1 MLLLCAAGPAR
12 AEWFY
17 DVQAGGMYD
26 DNLTRAQKAADV
38 RGDGAATL
46 AAAAG
51 WFVAPTGADGITL
64 SVEANSE
71 VYGRFHGLDLV
82 SIGAGA
88 GYRHKFGLGSAAPWV
103 SVTVN
108 AAHDD
113 YRGDIRDSDRF
124 QAGVEVGGRLSTDF
138 DASLG
143 VATERR
149 RARNDSPVVPGISGK
164 VFDLRGQSAFAR
176 AAYDVT
182 ERLQVGGRVSVR
194 RGDIESTTRPNLD
207 IFLASA
213 AIAAD
218 PTFGSD
224 FFAYRMRGTT
234 RTASLNASWALSDR
248 SSLNFGYVVASTAAY
263 DDLNYLSRV
272 GTILLAFHY

>member
-1 MLLLCAAGPAR
+1 MHYGREWCPHTATAAEVYSR
-12 AEWFY
+12 
-17 DVQAGGMYD
+17 
-26 DNLTRAQKAADV
+26 
-38 RGDGAATL
+38 
-46 AAAAG
+46 
-51 WFVAPTGADGITL
+51 L
-64 SVEANSE
+64 SVAERRDQPWVLVATAHPAKFNE
-71 VYGRFHGLDLV
+71 IVEPIIGRAVPIPDSLERLLRLPQHAVDV
-82 SIGAGA
+82 PPT
-88 GYRHKFGLGSAAPWV
+88 PWV

-113 YRGDIRDSDRF
+113 YRGDIRDSDRLE
-124 QAGVEVGGRLSTDF
+124 AGVEFGGRLGTDF
-138 DASLG
+138 DASFG
-143 VATERR
+143 VASDRR
-149 RARNDSPVVPGISGK
+149 WARNDDPVVPGISGK

-182 ERLQVGGRVSVR
+182 ERLQVGGRLSVR
-194 RGDIESTTRPNLD
+194 RGDVESTTRPNLD

-248 SSLNFGYVVASTAAY
+248 SSLNFGYAVASTASY

-272 GTILLAFHY
+272 GSILLAFRY